1 MRPTLFVPAP
11 LRSLGLILL
20 CAGPLVAQQPSA
32 PAPRPATPSSGVRLS
47 GYLQARETWQKDIGL
62 TGSINRARLTAAG
75 GIATNFTWR
84 IQGEFRTGN
93 VGNGK
98 ASVSLQ
104 DAYIRWKHEDL
115 GLQAGQFKTPFT
127 REFVTSLPDLET
139 ADRATVVDSLA
150 PKRDIG
156 VMVDYDLHP
165 RLQVFAGVFNGEGA
179 NTTANRDSTVLGVAR
194 AAVRLHRDVT
204 IGANVARYFGDS
216 TRFGADANFEGSRVT
231 IRAEV
236 VAQARD
242 SLGGDRDRGW
252 LLLGAYKVTERLQLV
267 GKFEDFQRPEVG
279 GGQDNRAWTG
289 AVNLLLAGS
298 SVRLTCAYIR
308 RRIGDPGAITETLLG
323 QLQVR
328 F

>member
-1 MRPTLFVPAP
+1 MPRGVLV
-11 LRSLGLILL
+11 LL
-20 CAGPLVAQQPSA
+20 LLVGRLAAQQPA
-32 PAPRPATPSSGVRLS
+32 PPVSGVRLS
-47 GYLQARETWQKDIGL
+47 GYLQARETWQEGVGL

-84 IQGEFRTGN
+84 LQGEFRTGN

-104 DAYIRWKHEDL
+104 DAYIRWKHEGL
-115 GLQAGQFKTPFT
+115 GLQAGQFKTPFA

-150 PKRDIG
+150 PKRDLG
-156 VMVDYDLHP
+156 VMADYDLHP

-194 AAVRLHRDVT
+194 AVVRLHRDVT

-216 TRFGADANFEGSRVT
+216 TRFGADANFEGRRLT

-236 VAQARD
+236 AAQARD

-252 LLLGAYKVTERLQLV
+252 LLLAAYKVTEAVQLV
-267 GKFEDFQRPEVG
+267 GKFEDFHRPALG

-289 AVNLLLAGS
+289 AVNLFLAGPA
-298 SVRLTCAYIR
+298 VRLTCAYVH
-308 RRIGDPGAITETLLG
+308 RRIGDPGTTTGALLS